1 MFGST
6 RKLNQKSTGEL
17 MMLFTPWRSEETDL
31 FGIFSLY
38 KDHYMVLSNA
48 IYDMNILE
56 ESYDSIAPSTQ
67 NIEQQ
72 DLAEGSK
79 DLHPDFNENYNL
91 SDVIGIASADSNTEP
106 LILNELQ
113 DDDYRHMVQM
123 LNKEQK
129 EFFYHVLHLIKT
141 SDKPFYC
148 FLSGGAGV
156 GKSHL
161 TKALYQAALKIIL

>member
-1 MFGST
+1 MA
-6 RKLNQKSTGEL
+6 
-17 MMLFTPWRSEETDL
+17 
-31 FGIFSLY
+31 
-38 KDHYMVLSNA
+38 LSNA
-48 IYDMNILE
+48 INEQLKEYAVCNEDFDAIQQDMNILKE
-56 ESYDSIAPSTQ
+56 ESYDSTAPSTR

-72 DLAEGSK
+72 DLAEGNK
-79 DLHPDFNENYNL
+79 DLHCGFNENYNL
-91 SDVIGIASADSNTEP
+91 SDDIGIPSADSNTEP

-129 EFFYHVLHLIKT
+129 EFFYHILHLIKT
-141 SDKPFYC
+141 CDKPFYC

-161 TKALYQAALKIIL
+161 TKALYQAAMKIIL